1 MRWYNGS
8 LKVLGL
14 ILAVL
19 GSLCARGQEEEIG
32 WMSLAEAERQA
43 LQQPKPLLI
52 DVYTDWCGW
61 CKQMDKTTYDDPLVI
76 SFVNRY
82 FYPVKLNAES
92 ADTVYFRNKVYAPVV
107 QGNKLLNSLAVE
119 LLGGKLSYPTTV
131 FLYDSERVNLVV
143 PGYIDIPKMQG
154 FMIYFAENVY
164 LSTDI
169 NTFLGDFVQVFG
181 KEYDRLPLPKAYWT
195 TFEELEARRKEQAR
209 KILLFMKASWSNSSK
224 MMEKTVFTD
233 SVFSSLAQKYFY
245 CLHLDV
251 QSTDSLTFMTHHF
264 VNSGSQNN
272 YLHQLAIA
280 LSDKVL
286 RVPGIFLFDENG
298 KLIERLYYY
307 LDRRRGSMILDYI
320 GSDLYKDMAWSDY
333 VRMRSKECL

>member
-1 MRWYNGS
+1 MRYNGL

-14 ILAVL
+14 LLAVG
-19 GSLCARGQEEEIG
+19 GSLYVRGQEKVG

-43 LQQPKPLLI
+43 LKQPKPLLI

-61 CKQMDKTTYDDPLVI
+61 CKHMDRTTYEDPVVI

-92 ADTVYFRNKVYAPVV
+92 ADTVYFRNKEYVPIPH
-107 QGNKLLNSLAVE
+107 GNKFLNGLAVE

-131 FLYDSERVNLVV
+131 FLYDSERVNMVV
-143 PGYIDIPKMQG
+143 PGYVDIPKMQG
-154 FMIYFAENVY
+154 FMVYFSENVY

-169 NTFLGDFVQVFG
+169 NTFLDDFLQVFG
-181 KEYDRLPLPKAYWT
+181 NERRQLPVAEIDWT
-195 TFEELEARRKEQAR
+195 PFGELEAKRKENSK

-224 MMEKTVFTD
+224 MMEKTVFAD
-233 SVFSSLAQKYFY
+233 SLFASLARKYFY

-251 QSTDSLTFMTHHF
+251 QSSDSLTFMTHHF

-272 YLHQLAIA
+272 HLHQLAIA

-286 RVPGIFLFDENG
+286 KVPGIFLFDENG

-307 LDRRRGSMILDYI
+307 LDRRRGSMVLDYI
-320 GSDLYKDMAWSDY
+320 GSDLYKEMGWSDY
-333 VRMRSKECL
+333 VRMKSKECL